1 MLSLWS
7 APREEEEAIIE
18 EITITISEDQGH
30 PIDQSQG
37 KGMESVG
44 FVVSLATQREIVE
57 LTRKYK
63 KK

>member
-18 EITITISEDQGH
+18 EIIITISEDQSH
-30 PIDQSQG
+30 PIDQSQEE
-37 KGMESVG
+37 GMESAG
-44 FVVSLATQREIVE
+44 FVVSLATQREIVG
-57 LTRKYK
+57 LTRKHK